1 MVIIISTLLIHQVTH
16 LTLLWIFMSD
26 NQNISQMLVDIS
38 GDLFDSVANHQ
49 EMQSRLDIVV
59 TAWNMTLDSR
69 ADRQLKLKRF
79 LRKQKGFAPSNEALK
94 ALESVIKKI
103 MKHKDNLYSAVNTE
117 LVRAEAIPQTNESF
131 EIKVYFKD
139 KEEEAKQQQA
149 QFAVTNFNKKMSS
162 RLL

>member
-1 MVIIISTLLIHQVTH
+1 MKRITLPKF
-16 LTLLWIFMSD
+16 LWMLMPD

-38 GDLFDSVANHQ
+38 GDLFNSVDNHQ

-59 TAWNMTLDSR
+59 AAWNMTLESR

-79 LRKQKGFAPSNEALK
+79 LRKQKGFAPSKEALK
-94 ALESVIKKI
+94 ALEAEIKKI
-103 MKHKDNLYSAVNTE
+103 MKHKDNLYSAVAIE
-117 LVRAEAIPQTNESF
+117 LIRAEAIPKANERF

-149 QFAVTNFNKKMSS
+149 QFAVTNFNKEMSD
-162 RLL
+162 RIFNK

>member
-1 MVIIISTLLIHQVTH
+1 MSRVTLPNF
-16 LTLLWIFMSD
+16 LWKFMSD

-38 GDLFDSVANHQ
+38 GDLLQSVANHQ

-69 ADRQLKLKRF
+69 ADRQQNLKRF
-79 LRKQKGFAPSNEALK
+79 IRKQKGFAPSKESLK
-94 ALESVIKKI
+94 ALESEIKRI
-103 MKHKDNLYSAVNTE
+103 MKHKDNLYSAIDTE
-117 LVRAEAIPQTNESF
+117 LVRAEAIPQTDESF

-149 QFAVTNFNKKMSS
+149 QFAVTNFNKEMSKQS
-162 RLL
+162 L